1 MYKIT
6 NKQIMELNVTFVL
19 LPYALAKY
27 SPFPVMQFFFTK
39 QRKIRKRQ
47 YNYPSCEK
55 KRNVKTRL
63 YQRER

>member
-1 MYKIT
+1 
-6 NKQIMELNVTFVL
+6 MELNVTFVL

-27 SPFPVMQFFFTK
+27 SPFPVMQFFAK

-47 YNYPSCEK
+47 YNYPSREK